1 VRAFPARHAGGR
13 RRLSPGPATARIS
26 PNSLKPLI
34 GPGYRPV
41 DTDEKGLWQQM
52 DRVEEEVAGSNLLIR
67 DPQLN
72 KYLQGLIGRV
82 GGPAAK
88 DMRIY
93 LARVPEFNAMM
104 FPTGFTVFFS
114 GLLLRMRDEAQL
126 AGVIA
131 HESSHFLLKHQI
143 RSWRD
148 MKRKTNIF
156 AGLAM
161 MAGMAGGATGTY
173 TGDLVRLAELG
184 TILTLFRYSRQLE
197 GESDALGVKL
207 IADAGY
213 APLSMSETW
222 DQLITELEWS
232 AKERRK
238 RVDRGYSLFATH
250 PAPRERL
257 KDLAASAQE
266 LTVPGRSYDRGR
278 ERYLQAL
285 SPIRA
290 SLFDDQVKLND
301 PGASQYIVETLAR
314 DGWNGTLL
322 FYRGEVHRLRE
333 GRQYQQAA
341 ALNYAQA
348 VTYPDA
354 PRRRLALAWRHADEA
369 GAGGRGPNRAA
380 ALPRH
385 GANRARRA
393 VRAPDDPGLTHHAQ
407 HFHLTRSCRRAGVDP
422 VRLRL
427 GRRRPWP
434 W

>member
-1 VRAFPARHAGGR
+1 M
-13 RRLSPGPATARIS
+13 
-26 PNSLKPLI
+26 KPLI
-34 GPGYRPV
+34 GSGYKPV

-52 DRVEEEVAGSNLLIR
+52 ERVEEEVAGSNLLIR
-67 DPQLN
+67 DPALN
-72 KYLQGLIGRV
+72 RYLQGLIGKV

-126 AGVIA
+126 AGIIA
-131 HESSHFLLKHQI
+131 HESSHFLLRHQI

-148 MKRKTNIF
+148 MKRKTNLLT
-156 AGLAM
+156 GLAM
-161 MAGMAGGATGTY
+161 MAGVAGGATGTY

-184 TILTLFRYSRQLE
+184 TMLTLFRYSRQLE
-197 GESDALGVKL
+197 AESDALGVKL

-238 RVDRGYSLFATH
+238 RVDRGYSLFSTH

-257 KDLAASAQE
+257 KDLAISAQE

-278 ERYLQAL
+278 ARRPGQAQR
-285 SPIRA
+285 S
-290 SLFDDQVKLND
+290 
-301 PGASQYIVETLAR
+301 
-314 DGWNGTLL
+314 
-322 FYRGEVHRLRE
+322 
-333 GRQYQQAA
+333 GRQPIYRRDPRPGRLERDAA
-341 ALNYAQA
+341 VLPRRGSSPPRRPAAPAGGRAQLCA
-348 VTYPDA
+348 GGDLPRRT
-354 PRRRLALAWRHADEA
+354 RRRLALARRHADEA
-369 GAGGRGPNRAA
+369 GQGRGGPNRAP
-380 ALPRH
+380 ALPCH
-385 GANRARRA
+385 GARSARCA
-393 VRAPDDPGLTHHAQ
+393 VRAPDDPGLTDHA
-407 HFHLTRSCRRAGVDP
+407 HEPYLPRAHRGGCAQP

-427 GRRRPWP
+427 DRRLARRAREPLRPGP
-434 W
+434 LRPDH